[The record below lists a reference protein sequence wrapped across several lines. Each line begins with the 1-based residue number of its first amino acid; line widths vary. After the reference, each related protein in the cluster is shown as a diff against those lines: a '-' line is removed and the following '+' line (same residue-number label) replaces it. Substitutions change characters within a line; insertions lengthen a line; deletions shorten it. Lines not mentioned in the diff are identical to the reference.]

1 MSQDDQ
7 TPVLFEERTCGN
19 GMRVGFA
26 TLNAPRTLNGFS
38 LAMAHL
44 LSERLAAWQADAG
57 IAAVVL
63 QGAGEKAFCAGG
75 DLHGLYQ
82 SMQAFRASGS
92 TAITDNAFAAE
103 FFEVEYRLDHAIHHY
118 PKPVLCWGHGIVMGG
133 GLGLMGGASHR
144 VVSERS
150 KLAFPE
156 ISVGLFPDVGGSW
169 LLNKVPGNAG
179 LFLGLTGAL
188 LGPGDAIHAGLAD
201 VYILEAQRAAV
212 LEALLQHGWSGD
224 GQADKAGLDILLQGF
239 ASEAPAGPLQKHAG
253 LIDQLCQDDG
263 LEAIVARIVALDSE
277 DAWLQAAVKTLKA
290 GAPGSA
296 RLAYELRRRSAG
308 ASLAAVFGMEYI
320 VALHACG
327 HGDFAEG
334 IRALLI
340 DKDRN
345 PHWLHASLAEADQAW
360 AESFFT
366 APWPAGQHPL
376 ADLGHHQSAR
386 NPR

>member
-1 MSQDDQ
+1 MSQEDQ
-7 TPVLFEERTCGN
+7 SPVLFEERSCAN

-82 SMQAFRASGS
+82 SMLAHRASGS
-92 TAITDNAFAAE
+92 TAIVDNAFAAE

-118 PKPVLCWGHGIVMGG
+118 PKPLLCWGHGIVMGG

-169 LLNKVPGNAG
+169 LLGRVPGNAG

-188 LGPGDAIHAGLAD
+188 LGPADAIHAGLAD
-201 VYILEAQRAAV
+201 VHILEAQRAAV
-212 LEALLQHGWSGD
+212 LEALLEHAWSGD
-224 GQADKAGLDILLQGF
+224 GQADKAGLDVLLQGF
-239 ASEAPAGPLQKHAG
+239 ASEAPSGPLQQHAG
-253 LIDQLCQDDG
+253 LIDQLCHDDG
-263 LEAIVARIVALDSE
+263 LEAIVARLLAVDSE
-277 DAWLQAAVKTLKA
+277 DVWLQAAVKTLGH

-296 RLAYELRRRSAG
+296 RLAYALRQQAQG
-308 ASLAAVFGMEYI
+308 ASLADVFRMEYLA
-320 VALHACG
+320 ALHGCA

-345 PHWLHASLAEADQAW
+345 PRWQHASLAQADQAW
-360 AESFFT
+360 AQTYFT

-376 ADLGHHQSAR
+376 ADLGHNDRAR
-386 NPR
+386 N

>member
-7 TPVLFEERTCGN
+7 APVLFEQRPCAN
-19 GMRVGFA
+19 GRRVGVA

-38 LAMAHL
+38 LAMAQL
-44 LSERLAAWQADAG
+44 LSERLAAWQADDG

-82 SMQAFRASGS
+82 SMQSYRASGS
-92 TAITDNAFAAE
+92 TAITDNRFAAE

-133 GLGLMGGASHR
+133 GLGLMAGASHR

-169 LLNKVPGNAG
+169 LLGRVPGNAG

-201 VYILEAQRAAV
+201 VHIHEEQRAAV
-212 LEALLQHGWSGD
+212 LQALLQHPWQGEGA
-224 GQADKAGLDILLQGF
+224 ADKAALGTLLQGF
-239 ASEAPAGPLQKHAG
+239 ASEAPAGPLQQHAA
-253 LIDQLCQDDG
+253 LIDTLCHDDG
-263 LEAIVARIVALDSE
+263 LDAIVARILALDSE
-277 DAWLQAAVKTLKA
+277 DAWLQAAAKTLKA

-308 ASLAAVFGMEYI
+308 LGLAEVFGLEYTA
-320 VALHACG
+320 ALHACA

-345 PHWLHASLAEADQAW
+345 PHWQPASLEQADAAW
-360 AESFFT
+360 AQGFFT
-366 APWPAGQHPL
+366 APWPAHRHPL

-386 NPR
+386 N

>member
-1 MSQDDQ
+1 MSLDDQ
-7 TPVLFEERTCGN
+7 TPVLFEERACAN
-19 GMRVGFA
+19 GMRIGFA

-44 LSERLAAWQADAG
+44 LSERLAAWQADDG

-82 SMQAFRASGS
+82 SMLAYRQSGS
-92 TAITDNAFAAE
+92 TQITDNRFAAE
-103 FFEVEYRLDHAIHHY
+103 FFAVEYRLDHAIHHY
-118 PKPVLCWGHGIVMGG
+118 PKPLLCWGHGIVMGG

-169 LLNKVPGNAG
+169 LLGRVPGNAG

-201 VYILEAQRAAV
+201 VHILEARRTAV
-212 LEALLQHGWSGD
+212 LEALLDYRWQGAGA
-224 GQADKAGLDILLQGF
+224 ADKAGLDALLQGF
-239 ASEAPAGPLQKHAG
+239 ASAAPMGPLQQHAG

-263 LEAIVARIVALDSE
+263 LEAIVARLLAVDSE
-277 DAWLQAAVKTLKA
+277 DAWLQAAVKTLRN

-296 RLAYELRRRSAG
+296 RLAYVLGQQARGAG
-308 ASLAAVFGMEYI
+308 LAEVFRMEYTA
-320 VALHACG
+320 ALHGCA

-334 IRALLI
+334 IRAVLI
-340 DKDRN
+340 DKDRS
-345 PHWLHASLAEADQAW
+345 PHWQHTDLAQADAAW
-360 AESFFT
+360 AQGYFK
-366 APWPAGQHPL
+366 APWPADRHPL
-376 ADLGHHQSAR
+376 ADLADNNSAR
-386 NPR
+386 N